1 MDKVLSF
8 DTDRVMLVEIKE
20 RPHNIVPTKCNC
32 HFIILCEEGE
42 CDLELNYT
50 QYKLRKDGMLTIFP
64 FDIITITGFT
74 ETFNCS
80 VLILPTSTFAP
91 IMQEINFSQADFI
104 RRNPV
109 QYYDEKSLSL
119 TRRMFAMLKDAGS
132 ILDYEQF
139 ETVAI
144 KMVASLYIIQKNYN
158 RKNHAGDN
166 EKSVYISRKRELFR
180 NFIKELITSHSVSRE
195 VLFYANEMGI
205 SSGYLNEICNEVSNH
220 SAKEIIDS
228 AVVARLK
235 YELSYTSKS
244 IQELS
249 DEYNFPSQ
257 SYFSRYY
264 RRLAGMTPS
273 EFRKSRSK

>member
-1 MDKVLSF
+1 MDKVLNF
-8 DTDRVMLVEIKE
+8 EAEHVMLVDIKE
-20 RPHNIVPTKCNC
+20 KPHNIEPTKCIC
-32 HFIILCEEGE
+32 HFIIVCEEGE
-42 CDLELNYT
+42 CDIELNYT
-50 QYKLRKDGMLTIFP
+50 QYKLKKNAVLTIFP
-64 FDIITITGFT
+64 FDIIKITKLT
-74 ETFNCS
+74 ENFNCL
-80 VLILPTSTFAP
+80 VLILPTGTFAP
-91 IMQEINFSQADFI
+91 IMQEVNFSQVDFM
-104 RRNPV
+104 RRNPI
-109 QYYDEKSLSL
+109 QYYDEENLSFI
-119 TRRMFAMLKDAGS
+119 RNVFAILRKAGEL
-132 ILDYEQF
+132 LDYDSF
-139 ETVAI
+139 EKIVV
-144 KMVASLYIIQKNYN
+144 KMVASLHIVQKSYN
-158 RKNHAGDN
+158 SKNSICSSDKGL
-166 EKSVYISRKRELFR
+166 YQSRKRELFR

-264 RRLAGMTPS
+264 RRLTGMTPS
-273 EFRKSRSK
+273 EFRKQRLA